1 MQINRKLPEN
11 FQEVHLPYFSHALE
25 ITLPETGC
33 QSFNNY
39 FILFKNGILMTPLK
53 IEKQSLLYDKR
64 LKETGLKYSFLKF
77 ILKSLIKNKIGLL
90 KQRREYVTIINEWTN
105 SYFHWCSEALP
116 KLMVA
121 ISNGYKPVVLLP
133 EIYNSSFQRRSL
145 ELLNVEYQYFS
156 ANILVGKGII
166 LPGRLA
172 PYPAPYNPIVMKNL
186 ISLLKLP
193 VENKLNKGKRIYVSR
208 QSAGKRKVNNEE
220 QVVELLRK
228 FEFCILETEN
238 FDLAEQ
244 ISIMHHV
251 EIFISI
257 HGAGLT
263 NIMFCKPGT
272 KVLELSL
279 QNQAHDKCYFTLA
292 NEMNLSYYYQ
302 FCKSVDSK
310 EDYHS
315 SDLVVDMQELNS
327 NLLKLIN

>member
-1 MQINRKLPEN
+1 MKIKRKLPGN
-11 FQEVHLPYFSHALE
+11 FREEHFCYFSHHLE
-25 ITLPETGC
+25 IILPEMSY
-33 QSFNNY
+33 QVIKNY
-39 FILFKNGILMTPLK
+39 CLLFKNGILINRFK
-53 IEKQSLLYDKR
+53 VEKQSLLYNLR
-64 LKETGLKYSFLKF
+64 LTETGRKTFLVKF
-77 ILKSLIKNKIGLL
+77 FLKSLLTNKFEFL
-90 KQRREYVTIINEWTN
+90 KGRNAYITIINEWSHN
-105 SYFHWCSEALP
+105 YFHWFTEALP
-116 KLMVA
+116 KLVVA
-121 ISNGYKPVVLLP
+121 INEGFKPVVLLP
-133 EIYNSSFQRRSL
+133 DSYNLAFQYRSL
-145 ELLNVEYQYFS
+145 ELLNVEYQTFS
-156 ANILVGKGII
+156 ANVLIGKGII

-172 PYPAPYNPIVMKNL
+172 PYPAHYNPFIMKNL
-186 ISLLKLP
+186 VSLLKLP
-193 VENKLNKGKRIYVSR
+193 VENRLNKGKRIYVRR
-208 QSAGKRKVNNEE
+208 QNANKRKVKNEE

-228 FEFCILETEN
+228 FDFCMLETEN

-302 FCKSVDSK
+302 FCKSFDSK